1 MNVLKKVF
9 VFLNFMIT
17 ITPMLKQHFVPIGEK
32 NFGIKLKKDLLK
44 TSFKRETAPTMRG
57 SDNES
62 SSAKE

>member
-1 MNVLKKVF
+1 
-9 VFLNFMIT
+9 MIT

-57 SDNES
+57 SDTES